1 MGYAITLQ
9 NVDSPVPQYSSS
21 LSFLFTFR
29 CTATDYTISSESAYL
44 VLLVKSAARPRR
56 SFRPKFW
63 KGNEAKLANS
73 SCFRGGPQ
81 VSELAATRG
90 VVNAM
95 VRMKMNEMNTIRQW
109 CLPVFH
115 TCSTVCLSTVFH
127 RPLSSITLTTYNVQ
141 VSSNNHHERKTST
154 IKPIKFATSCKV
166 NKKPPLHQRG
176 CNVKKPWH

>member
-1 MGYAITLQ
+1 MHKNHSDIPSMGYAITLQ

-95 VRMKMNEMNTIRQW
+95 VRMKMNEMNTLSGNGV
-109 CLPVFH
+109 CL
-115 TCSTVCLSTVFH
+115 CSTHAAPSAC
-127 RPLSSITLTTYNVQ
+127 RPYFTDHFQ
-141 VSSNNHHERKTST
+141 VSH
-154 IKPIKFATSCKV
+154 
-166 NKKPPLHQRG
+166 
-176 CNVKKPWH
+176 

>member
-1 MGYAITLQ
+1 MD
-9 NVDSPVPQYSSS
+9 NPVPHSIRVHLS
-21 LSFLFTFR
+21 LYDHGLHYFG
-29 CTATDYTISSESAYL
+29 AAYL

-115 TCSTVCLSTVFH
+115 TCSTVCLSTVLTSPYVRSVRVGSAEVLFGCSGGTGKFCLH
-127 RPLSSITLTTYNVQ
+127 LLPLTTRAFEQ
-141 VSSNNHHERKTST
+141 KQLLLT
-154 IKPIKFATSCKV
+154 IHIISAPKLI
-166 NKKPPLHQRG
+166 
-176 CNVKKPWH
+176 